1 MISETSHPVHA
12 PSAAQNAGDL
22 DVASFVADRVAEHHL
37 LAGARIS
44 RLRELASEAAE
55 ANADVAELAA
65 MDQKIAFFCNDL
77 PECCRREESMVFP
90 MLLRLHSQTRISQCK
105 AGMIAARLRFMVAE
119 QNALLSSL
127 AEVIEIIGR
136 NLSPAGPCESCHQ
149 LLQAAKSFQSDL
161 IAHIR
166 REQVELF
173 EWAVAREA
181 ALAQRK

>member
-1 MISETSHPVHA
+1 MISGTSHPVHA
-12 PSAAQNAGDL
+12 PSTARDAEDL

-37 LAGARIS
+37 LAGARLS

-55 ANADVAELAA
+55 ANGDVAELAA

-90 MLLRLHSQTRISQCK
+90 TLLRLCSQTHISQCK

-127 AEVIEIIGR
+127 AAVIEIIGPK
-136 NLSPAGPCESCHQ
+136 LSPAGPCESCHQ
-149 LLQAAKSFQSDL
+149 LLQAAKAFQSEL

-166 REQVELF
+166 REQDELF
-173 EWAVAREA
+173 AWAVARET
-181 ALAQRK
+181 ALVQIR